1 MPRSREEI
9 MRVELVVS
17 DSCVIP
23 ELTYDEALLRVRI
36 GLSHDFDDILD
47 LCGSALNNYQLALLH
62 RLWDDDDFP
71 RRFVREGDSLIITA
85 RES

>member
-1 MPRSREEI
+1 
-9 MRVELVVS
+9 MRVELLVS
-17 DSCVIP
+17 DSCLVP
-23 ELTYDEALLRVRI
+23 ELIYSESLLRVRI

-47 LCGSALNNYQLALLH
+47 LCGSTLNNDQLTLLH

-85 RES
+85 RD